1 MKVTVENG
9 ENQQV
14 TLTIEV
20 EAAEVNKAVDQAC
33 KRLANRVSIPG
44 FRKGKAPRM
53 IVERHVGKDA
63 VLQEA
68 FDIVAPKALSKA
80 FDEQKIDPVTRPS
93 VDIETLEEGKD
104 LVFKATV
111 TPRPEVKLGDYK
123 GLNVPKNEVNITDED
138 VEKQLKTFQDR
149 QGKLV
154 DAPEGAEVKDGDF
167 TTLDFKGFV
176 DGEAFDG
183 GEGKDYPLQIG
194 SNSFIPGFEDQLVGA
209 KIGEERDV
217 NVKFPEEYQAEE
229 LAGKDATFKI
239 KLHEVQYKELPELDD
254 DFAKDVSEYDT
265 LDELKDSIRKGI
277 ETNHEKQADQK
288 VENDLIDQ
296 VVGGMK
302 AEIPDA
308 MIESRIEELVQD
320 FQYRISQQ
328 GLKLEQ
334 YLQYMGMT
342 MEQFKEQFREQ
353 ADKQVKMRLAMEA
366 VVAKESIEATEEEF
380 EAEIKRI
387 ADAYQMEADKVKS
400 LVDAAAVKKDLAV
413 NKAIDFVKS
422 KANIVAGAAEEKK
435 PAKKTTRKTTKKA
448 AAKQDEE
455 PKEEENKGE

>member
-217 NVKFPEEYQAEE
+217 NVKFPEEYHAKE
-229 LAGKDATFKI
+229 LAGKDATFKCTIRSI
-239 KLHEVQYKELPELDD
+239 KTKELPAIDDEL
-254 DFAKDVSEYDT
+254 AKKVSKFET
-265 LDELKDSIRKGI
+265 LDELKADIRKNL
-277 ETNHEKQADQK
+277 EENAERTAENDQK
-288 VENDLIDQ
+288 SAAIEMATNNITVDIPAVMIDNR
-296 VVGGMK
+296 VT
-302 AEIPDA
+302 A
-308 MIESRIEELVQD
+308 MIQEMAMRLE
-320 FQYRISQQ
+320 QQ
-328 GLKLEQ
+328 GMKLEQ
-334 YLQYMGMT
+334 YLQYAGT
-342 MEQFKEQFREQ
+342 NIAKLREQYRETAEKNVKTDLMLEEVAKAEDIKVEAKDLDEEVAAMAAAYGATPQQVQKIIKEQG
-353 ADKQVKMRLAMEA
+353 
-366 VVAKESIEATEEEF
+366 
-380 EAEIKRI
+380 RI
-387 ADAYQMEADKVKS
+387 G
-400 LVDAAAVKKDLAV
+400 DLAASV
-413 NKAIDFVKS
+413 LR
-422 KANIVAGAAEEKK
+422 
-435 PAKKTTRKTTKKA
+435 KKTA
-448 AAKQDEE
+448 QFIIDNIAK
-455 PKEEENKGE
+455 

>member
-20 EAAEVNKAVDQAC
+20 EAAEVNKAVEQAC

-123 GLNVPKNEVNITDED
+123 GLNVLKNEVNITDED

-217 NVKFPEEYQAEE
+217 NVKFPEEYHAKE
-229 LAGKDATFKI
+229 LAGKDATFKCTIRSI
-239 KLHEVQYKELPELDD
+239 KTKELPAIDDEL
-254 DFAKDVSEYDT
+254 AKKVSKFET
-265 LDELKDSIRKGI
+265 LDELKADIRKNL
-277 ETNHEKQADQK
+277 EENAERTAENDQK
-288 VENDLIDQ
+288 SAAIEMATNNITVDIPAVMIDNR
-296 VVGGMK
+296 VT
-302 AEIPDA
+302 A
-308 MIESRIEELVQD
+308 MIQEMAMRLE
-320 FQYRISQQ
+320 QQ
-328 GLKLEQ
+328 GMKLEQ
-334 YLQYMGMT
+334 YLQYAGT
-342 MEQFKEQFREQ
+342 DIAKLREQYRETAEKNVKTDLMLEEVAKAENIKVEAKDLDEEVAAMAAAYGATPQQVQKIIKEQG
-353 ADKQVKMRLAMEA
+353 
-366 VVAKESIEATEEEF
+366 
-380 EAEIKRI
+380 RI
-387 ADAYQMEADKVKS
+387 G
-400 LVDAAAVKKDLAV
+400 DLAASV
-413 NKAIDFVKS
+413 LR
-422 KANIVAGAAEEKK
+422 
-435 PAKKTTRKTTKKA
+435 KKTA
-448 AAKQDEE
+448 QFIIDNIAK
-455 PKEEENKGE
+455 

>member
-20 EAAEVNKAVDQAC
+20 EAAEVNKAVEQAC

-217 NVKFPEEYQAEE
+217 NVKFPEEYHAKE
-229 LAGKDATFKI
+229 LAGKDATFKCTIRSI
-239 KLHEVQYKELPELDD
+239 KTKELPAIDDEL
-254 DFAKDVSEYDT
+254 AKKVSKFET
-265 LDELKDSIRKGI
+265 LDELKADIRKNL
-277 ETNHEKQADQK
+277 EENAERTAENDQK
-288 VENDLIDQ
+288 SAAIEMATNNITVDIPAVMIDNR
-296 VVGGMK
+296 VT
-302 AEIPDA
+302 A
-308 MIESRIEELVQD
+308 MIQEMAMRLE
-320 FQYRISQQ
+320 QQ
-328 GLKLEQ
+328 GMKLEQ
-334 YLQYMGMT
+334 YLQYAGT
-342 MEQFKEQFREQ
+342 DIAKLREQYRETAEKNVKTDLMLEEVAKAEDIKVEAKDLDEEVAAMAAAYGATPQQVQKIIKEQG
-353 ADKQVKMRLAMEA
+353 
-366 VVAKESIEATEEEF
+366 
-380 EAEIKRI
+380 RI
-387 ADAYQMEADKVKS
+387 G
-400 LVDAAAVKKDLAV
+400 DLAASV
-413 NKAIDFVKS
+413 LR
-422 KANIVAGAAEEKK
+422 
-435 PAKKTTRKTTKKA
+435 KKTA
-448 AAKQDEE
+448 QFIIDNIAK
-455 PKEEENKGE
+455 

>member
-123 GLNVPKNEVNITDED
+123 GLNVPKNEVSITDED

-217 NVKFPEEYQAEE
+217 NVKFPEEYHAKE
-229 LAGKDATFKI
+229 LAGKDATFKCTIRSI
-239 KLHEVQYKELPELDD
+239 KTKELPAID
-254 DFAKDVSEYDT
+254 
-265 LDELKDSIRKGI
+265 DEL
-277 ETNHEKQADQK
+277 
-288 VENDLIDQ
+288 
-296 VVGGMK
+296 
-302 AEIPDA
+302 
-308 MIESRIEELVQD
+308 
-320 FQYRISQQ
+320 
-328 GLKLEQ
+328 
-334 YLQYMGMT
+334 
-342 MEQFKEQFREQ
+342 
-353 ADKQVKMRLAMEA
+353 
-366 VVAKESIEATEEEF
+366 
-380 EAEIKRI
+380 
-387 ADAYQMEADKVKS
+387 
-400 LVDAAAVKKDLAV
+400 
-413 NKAIDFVKS
+413 
-422 KANIVAGAAEEKK
+422 
-435 PAKKTTRKTTKKA
+435 AKKVSKLLLIYNILSILLVTY
-448 AAKQDEE
+448 
-455 PKEEENKGE
+455 

>member
-20 EAAEVNKAVDQAC
+20 EAAEVNKAVEQAC

-217 NVKFPEEYQAEE
+217 NVKFPEEYHAKE
-229 LAGKDATFKI
+229 LAGKDATFKCTIRSI
-239 KLHEVQYKELPELDD
+239 KTKELPAIDDEL
-254 DFAKDVSEYDT
+254 AKKVSKFET
-265 LDELKDSIRKGI
+265 LDELKADIRKNL
-277 ETNHEKQADQK
+277 EENAERTAENDQK
-288 VENDLIDQ
+288 SAAIEMATNNITVDIPAVMIDNR
-296 VVGGMK
+296 VT
-302 AEIPDA
+302 A
-308 MIESRIEELVQD
+308 MIQEMAMRLE
-320 FQYRISQQ
+320 QQ
-328 GLKLEQ
+328 GMKLEQ
-334 YLQYMGMT
+334 YLQYAGT
-342 MEQFKEQFREQ
+342 DIAKLREQYRETAEKNVKTDLMLEEVAKAENIKVEAKDLDEEVAAMAAAYGATPQQVQKIIKEQG
-353 ADKQVKMRLAMEA
+353 
-366 VVAKESIEATEEEF
+366 
-380 EAEIKRI
+380 RI
-387 ADAYQMEADKVKS
+387 G
-400 LVDAAAVKKDLAV
+400 DLAASV
-413 NKAIDFVKS
+413 LREKTAQFIID
-422 KANIVAGAAEEKK
+422 NI
-435 PAKKTTRKTTKKA
+435 AK
-448 AAKQDEE
+448 
-455 PKEEENKGE
+455 

>member
-20 EAAEVNKAVDQAC
+20 EAAEVNKAVEQAC

-154 DAPEGAEVKDGDF
+154 DAQEGAEVKDGDF

-217 NVKFPEEYQAEE
+217 NVKFPEEYHAKE
-229 LAGKDATFKI
+229 LAGKDATFKCTIRSI
-239 KLHEVQYKELPELDD
+239 KTKELPAIDDEL
-254 DFAKDVSEYDT
+254 AKKVSKFET
-265 LDELKDSIRKGI
+265 LDELKADIRKNL
-277 ETNHEKQADQK
+277 EENAERTAENDQK
-288 VENDLIDQ
+288 SAAIEMATNNITVDIPAVMIDNR
-296 VVGGMK
+296 VT
-302 AEIPDA
+302 A
-308 MIESRIEELVQD
+308 MIQEMAMRLE
-320 FQYRISQQ
+320 QQ
-328 GLKLEQ
+328 GMKLEQ
-334 YLQYMGMT
+334 YLQYAGT
-342 MEQFKEQFREQ
+342 DIAKLREQYRETAEKNVKTDLMLEEVAKAENIKVEAKDLDEEVAAMAAAYGATPQQVQKIIKEQG
-353 ADKQVKMRLAMEA
+353 
-366 VVAKESIEATEEEF
+366 
-380 EAEIKRI
+380 RI
-387 ADAYQMEADKVKS
+387 G
-400 LVDAAAVKKDLAV
+400 DLAASV
-413 NKAIDFVKS
+413 LR
-422 KANIVAGAAEEKK
+422 
-435 PAKKTTRKTTKKA
+435 KKTA
-448 AAKQDEE
+448 QFIIDNIAK
-455 PKEEENKGE
+455 

>member
-1 MKVTVENG
+1 MACFVANKPELANHDCNKMIQEVISHNESYGRNG

-20 EAAEVNKAVDQAC
+20 EAAEVNKAVEQAC

-217 NVKFPEEYQAEE
+217 NVKFPEEYHAKE
-229 LAGKDATFKI
+229 LAGKDATFKCTIRSI
-239 KLHEVQYKELPELDD
+239 KTKELPAIDDEL
-254 DFAKDVSEYDT
+254 AKKVSKFET
-265 LDELKDSIRKGI
+265 LDELKADIRKNL
-277 ETNHEKQADQK
+277 EENAERTAENDQK
-288 VENDLIDQ
+288 SAAIEMATNNITVDIPAVMIDNR
-296 VVGGMK
+296 VT
-302 AEIPDA
+302 A
-308 MIESRIEELVQD
+308 MIQEMAMRLE
-320 FQYRISQQ
+320 QQ
-328 GLKLEQ
+328 GMKLEQ
-334 YLQYMGMT
+334 YLQYAGT
-342 MEQFKEQFREQ
+342 DIAKLREQYRETAEKNVKTDLMLEEVAKAEDIKVEAKDLDEEVAAMAAAYGATPQQVQKIIKEQG
-353 ADKQVKMRLAMEA
+353 
-366 VVAKESIEATEEEF
+366 
-380 EAEIKRI
+380 RI
-387 ADAYQMEADKVKS
+387 G
-400 LVDAAAVKKDLAV
+400 DLAASV
-413 NKAIDFVKS
+413 LR
-422 KANIVAGAAEEKK
+422 
-435 PAKKTTRKTTKKA
+435 KKTA
-448 AAKQDEE
+448 QFIIDNIAK
-455 PKEEENKGE
+455 

>member
-123 GLNVPKNEVNITDED
+123 GLNVPKNEVSITDED

-217 NVKFPEEYQAEE
+217 NVKFPEEYHAKE
-229 LAGKDATFKI
+229 LAGKDATFKCTIRSI
-239 KLHEVQYKELPELDD
+239 KTKELPAIDDEL
-254 DFAKDVSEYDT
+254 AKKVSKFET
-265 LDELKDSIRKGI
+265 LDELKADIRKNL
-277 ETNHEKQADQK
+277 EENAERTAENDQK
-288 VENDLIDQ
+288 SAAIEMATNNITVDIPAVMIDNR
-296 VVGGMK
+296 VT
-302 AEIPDA
+302 A
-308 MIESRIEELVQD
+308 MIREMAMRLE
-320 FQYRISQQ
+320 QQ
-328 GLKLEQ
+328 GMKLEQ
-334 YLQYMGMT
+334 YLQYAGT
-342 MEQFKEQFREQ
+342 DIAKLREQYRETAEKNVKTDLMLEEVAKAEDIKVEAKDLDEEVAAMAAAYGATPQQVQKIIKEQG
-353 ADKQVKMRLAMEA
+353 
-366 VVAKESIEATEEEF
+366 
-380 EAEIKRI
+380 RI
-387 ADAYQMEADKVKS
+387 G
-400 LVDAAAVKKDLAV
+400 DLAASV
-413 NKAIDFVKS
+413 LR
-422 KANIVAGAAEEKK
+422 
-435 PAKKTTRKTTKKA
+435 KKTA
-448 AAKQDEE
+448 QFIIDNIAK
-455 PKEEENKGE
+455 

>member
-20 EAAEVNKAVDQAC
+20 EAAEVNKAVEQAC

-53 IVERHVGKDA
+53 IVEHHVGKDA

-194 SNSFIPGFEDQLVGA
+194 SNSFIPGFENQLVGA

-217 NVKFPEEYQAEE
+217 NVKFPEEYHAKE
-229 LAGKDATFKI
+229 LAGKDATFKCTIRSI
-239 KLHEVQYKELPELDD
+239 KTKELPAIDDEL
-254 DFAKDVSEYDT
+254 AKKVSKFET
-265 LDELKDSIRKGI
+265 LDELKADIRKNL
-277 ETNHEKQADQK
+277 EENAERTAENDQK
-288 VENDLIDQ
+288 SAAIEMATNNITVDIPAVMIDNR
-296 VVGGMK
+296 VT
-302 AEIPDA
+302 A
-308 MIESRIEELVQD
+308 MIQEMAMRLE
-320 FQYRISQQ
+320 QQ
-328 GLKLEQ
+328 GMKLEQ
-334 YLQYMGMT
+334 YLQYAGT
-342 MEQFKEQFREQ
+342 DIAKLREQYRETAEKNVKTDLMLEEVAKAEDIKVEAKDLDEEVAAMAAAYGATPQQVQKIIKEQG
-353 ADKQVKMRLAMEA
+353 
-366 VVAKESIEATEEEF
+366 
-380 EAEIKRI
+380 RI
-387 ADAYQMEADKVKS
+387 G
-400 LVDAAAVKKDLAV
+400 DLAASV
-413 NKAIDFVKS
+413 LR
-422 KANIVAGAAEEKK
+422 
-435 PAKKTTRKTTKKA
+435 KKTA
-448 AAKQDEE
+448 QFIIDNIAK
-455 PKEEENKGE
+455 

>member
-20 EAAEVNKAVDQAC
+20 EAAEVNKAVEQAC

-93 VDIETLEEGKD
+93 VDIETLEEGKE

-194 SNSFIPGFEDQLVGA
+194 SNSFIPGFEGQLVGA

-217 NVKFPEEYQAEE
+217 NVKFPEEYHAKE
-229 LAGKDATFKI
+229 LAGKDATFKCTIRSI
-239 KLHEVQYKELPELDD
+239 KTKELPAIDDEL
-254 DFAKDVSEYDT
+254 AKKVSKFET
-265 LDELKDSIRKGI
+265 LDELKADIRKNL
-277 ETNHEKQADQK
+277 EENAERTAENDQK
-288 VENDLIDQ
+288 SAAIEMATNNITVDIPAVMIDNR
-296 VVGGMK
+296 VT
-302 AEIPDA
+302 A
-308 MIESRIEELVQD
+308 MIQEMAMRLE
-320 FQYRISQQ
+320 QQ
-328 GLKLEQ
+328 GMKLEQ
-334 YLQYMGMT
+334 YLQYAGT
-342 MEQFKEQFREQ
+342 DIAKLREQYRETAEKNVKTDLMLEEVAKAEDIKVEAKDLDEEVAAMAAAYGATPQQVQKIIKEQG
-353 ADKQVKMRLAMEA
+353 
-366 VVAKESIEATEEEF
+366 
-380 EAEIKRI
+380 RI
-387 ADAYQMEADKVKS
+387 G
-400 LVDAAAVKKDLAV
+400 DLAASV
-413 NKAIDFVKS
+413 LR
-422 KANIVAGAAEEKK
+422 
-435 PAKKTTRKTTKKA
+435 KKTA
-448 AAKQDEE
+448 QFIIDNIAK
-455 PKEEENKGE
+455 

>member
-123 GLNVPKNEVNITDED
+123 GLNVPKNEVSITDED

-217 NVKFPEEYQAEE
+217 NVKFPEEYHAKE
-229 LAGKDATFKI
+229 LAGKDATFKCTIRSI
-239 KLHEVQYKELPELDD
+239 KTKELPAIDDEL
-254 DFAKDVSEYDT
+254 AKKVSKFET
-265 LDELKDSIRKGI
+265 LDELKADIRKNL
-277 ETNHEKQADQK
+277 EENAERTAENDQK
-288 VENDLIDQ
+288 SAAIEMATNNIMVDIPAVMIDNR
-296 VVGGMK
+296 VT
-302 AEIPDA
+302 A
-308 MIESRIEELVQD
+308 MIQEMAMRLE
-320 FQYRISQQ
+320 QQ
-328 GLKLEQ
+328 GMKLEQ
-334 YLQYMGMT
+334 YLQYAGT
-342 MEQFKEQFREQ
+342 DIAKLREQYRETAEKNVKTDLMLEEVAKAEDIKVEAKDLDEEVAAMAAAYGATPQQVQKIIKEQG
-353 ADKQVKMRLAMEA
+353 
-366 VVAKESIEATEEEF
+366 
-380 EAEIKRI
+380 RI
-387 ADAYQMEADKVKS
+387 G
-400 LVDAAAVKKDLAV
+400 DLAASV
-413 NKAIDFVKS
+413 LR
-422 KANIVAGAAEEKK
+422 
-435 PAKKTTRKTTKKA
+435 KKTA
-448 AAKQDEE
+448 QFIIDNIAK
-455 PKEEENKGE
+455 

>member
-44 FRKGKAPRM
+44 FRKGKVPRM

-123 GLNVPKNEVNITDED
+123 GLNVPKNEVSITDED

-217 NVKFPEEYQAEE
+217 NVKFPEEYHAKE
-229 LAGKDATFKI
+229 LAGKDATFKCTIRSI
-239 KLHEVQYKELPELDD
+239 KTKELPAIDDEL
-254 DFAKDVSEYDT
+254 AKKVSKFET
-265 LDELKDSIRKGI
+265 LDELKADIRKNL
-277 ETNHEKQADQK
+277 EENAERTAENDQK
-288 VENDLIDQ
+288 SAAIEMATNNITVDIPAVMIDNR
-296 VVGGMK
+296 VT
-302 AEIPDA
+302 A
-308 MIESRIEELVQD
+308 MIQEMAMRLE
-320 FQYRISQQ
+320 QQ
-328 GLKLEQ
+328 GMKLEQ
-334 YLQYMGMT
+334 YLQYAGTDIAKLREQYRETAEKNVKTDLMLEEVAKAEDIKVEAKDLDEEVAT
-342 MEQFKEQFREQ
+342 MAAAYGATPQQVQKIIKEQG
-353 ADKQVKMRLAMEA
+353 
-366 VVAKESIEATEEEF
+366 
-380 EAEIKRI
+380 RI
-387 ADAYQMEADKVKS
+387 G
-400 LVDAAAVKKDLAV
+400 DLAASV
-413 NKAIDFVKS
+413 LR
-422 KANIVAGAAEEKK
+422 
-435 PAKKTTRKTTKKA
+435 KKTA
-448 AAKQDEE
+448 QFIIDNIAK
-455 PKEEENKGE
+455 

>member
-20 EAAEVNKAVDQAC
+20 EAAEINKAVEQAC

-80 FDEQKIDPVTRPS
+80 FDEQKIDPVTRPN

-217 NVKFPEEYQAEE
+217 NVKFPEEYHAKE
-229 LAGKDATFKI
+229 LAGKNATFKCTIRSI
-239 KLHEVQYKELPELDD
+239 KTKELPAIDDEL
-254 DFAKDVSEYDT
+254 AKKVSKFET
-265 LDELKDSIRKGI
+265 LDELKADIRKNL
-277 ETNHEKQADQK
+277 EENAERTAENDQK
-288 VENDLIDQ
+288 SAAIEMATNNITVDIPAVMIDNR
-296 VVGGMK
+296 VT
-302 AEIPDA
+302 A
-308 MIESRIEELVQD
+308 MIQEMAMRLE
-320 FQYRISQQ
+320 QQ
-328 GLKLEQ
+328 GMKLEQ
-334 YLQYMGMT
+334 YLQYAGT
-342 MEQFKEQFREQ
+342 DIAKLREQYRETAEKNVKTDLMLEEVAKAEDIKVEAKDLDEEVAAMAAAYGAMPQQVQKIIKEQG
-353 ADKQVKMRLAMEA
+353 
-366 VVAKESIEATEEEF
+366 
-380 EAEIKRI
+380 RI
-387 ADAYQMEADKVKS
+387 G
-400 LVDAAAVKKDLAV
+400 DLAASV
-413 NKAIDFVKS
+413 LR
-422 KANIVAGAAEEKK
+422 
-435 PAKKTTRKTTKKA
+435 KKTA
-448 AAKQDEE
+448 QFIIDNIAK
-455 PKEEENKGE
+455 

>member
-20 EAAEVNKAVDQAC
+20 EAAEINKAVEQAC

-63 VLQEA
+63 VLQET

-80 FDEQKIDPVTRPS
+80 FDEQKIDPVTRPN

-217 NVKFPEEYQAEE
+217 NVKFPEEYHAKE
-229 LAGKDATFKI
+229 LAGKNATFKCTIRSI
-239 KLHEVQYKELPELDD
+239 KTKELPAIDDEL
-254 DFAKDVSEYDT
+254 AKKVSKFET
-265 LDELKDSIRKGI
+265 LDELKADIRKNL
-277 ETNHEKQADQK
+277 EENAERTAENDQK
-288 VENDLIDQ
+288 SAAIEMATNNITVDIPAVMIDNR
-296 VVGGMK
+296 VT
-302 AEIPDA
+302 A
-308 MIESRIEELVQD
+308 MIQEMAMRLE
-320 FQYRISQQ
+320 QQ
-328 GLKLEQ
+328 GMKLEQ
-334 YLQYMGMT
+334 YLQYAGT
-342 MEQFKEQFREQ
+342 DIAKLREQYRETAEKNVKTDLMLEEVAKAEDIKVEAKDLDEEVAAMAAAYGATSQQVQKIIKEQG
-353 ADKQVKMRLAMEA
+353 
-366 VVAKESIEATEEEF
+366 
-380 EAEIKRI
+380 RI
-387 ADAYQMEADKVKS
+387 G
-400 LVDAAAVKKDLAV
+400 DLAASV
-413 NKAIDFVKS
+413 LR
-422 KANIVAGAAEEKK
+422 
-435 PAKKTTRKTTKKA
+435 KKTA
-448 AAKQDEE
+448 QFIIDNIAK
-455 PKEEENKGE
+455 

>member
-20 EAAEVNKAVDQAC
+20 EAAEVNKAVEQAC

-93 VDIETLEEGKD
+93 VNIETLEEGKD

-217 NVKFPEEYQAEE
+217 NVKFPEEYHAKE
-229 LAGKDATFKI
+229 LAGKDATFKCTIRSI
-239 KLHEVQYKELPELDD
+239 KTKELPAIDDEL
-254 DFAKDVSEYDT
+254 AKKVSKFET
-265 LDELKDSIRKGI
+265 LDELKADIRKNL
-277 ETNHEKQADQK
+277 EENAERTAENDQK
-288 VENDLIDQ
+288 SAAIEMAANNITVDIPAVMIDNR
-296 VVGGMK
+296 VT
-302 AEIPDA
+302 A
-308 MIESRIEELVQD
+308 MIQEMAMRLE
-320 FQYRISQQ
+320 QQ
-328 GLKLEQ
+328 GMKLEQ
-334 YLQYMGMT
+334 YLQYAGT
-342 MEQFKEQFREQ
+342 DIAKLREQYRETAEKNVKTDLMLEEVAKAEDIKVEAKDLDEEVAAMAAAYGATPQQVQKIIKEQG
-353 ADKQVKMRLAMEA
+353 
-366 VVAKESIEATEEEF
+366 
-380 EAEIKRI
+380 RI
-387 ADAYQMEADKVKS
+387 G
-400 LVDAAAVKKDLAV
+400 DLAASV
-413 NKAIDFVKS
+413 LR
-422 KANIVAGAAEEKK
+422 
-435 PAKKTTRKTTKKA
+435 KKTA
-448 AAKQDEE
+448 QFIIDNIAK
-455 PKEEENKGE
+455 

>member
-14 TLTIEV
+14 MLTIEV
-20 EAAEVNKAVDQAC
+20 EAAEVNKAVEQAC

-217 NVKFPEEYQAEE
+217 NVKFPEEYHAKE
-229 LAGKDATFKI
+229 LAGKDATFKCTIRSI
-239 KLHEVQYKELPELDD
+239 KTKELPAIDDEL
-254 DFAKDVSEYDT
+254 AKKVSKFET
-265 LDELKDSIRKGI
+265 LDELKADIRKNL
-277 ETNHEKQADQK
+277 EENAERTAENDQK
-288 VENDLIDQ
+288 SAAIEMATNNITVDIPAVMIDNR
-296 VVGGMK
+296 VT
-302 AEIPDA
+302 A
-308 MIESRIEELVQD
+308 MIQEMAMRLE
-320 FQYRISQQ
+320 QQ
-328 GLKLEQ
+328 GMKLEQ
-334 YLQYMGMT
+334 YLQYAGT
-342 MEQFKEQFREQ
+342 DIAKLREQYRETAEKNVKTDLMLEEVAKAEDIKVEAKDLDEEVAAMAAAYGATPQQVQKIIKEQG
-353 ADKQVKMRLAMEA
+353 
-366 VVAKESIEATEEEF
+366 
-380 EAEIKRI
+380 RI
-387 ADAYQMEADKVKS
+387 G
-400 LVDAAAVKKDLAV
+400 DLAASV
-413 NKAIDFVKS
+413 LR
-422 KANIVAGAAEEKK
+422 
-435 PAKKTTRKTTKKA
+435 KKTA
-448 AAKQDEE
+448 QFIIDNIAK
-455 PKEEENKGE
+455 

>member
-217 NVKFPEEYQAEE
+217 NVKFPEEYHAKE
-229 LAGKDATFKI
+229 LAGKDATFKCTIRSI
-239 KLHEVQYKELPELDD
+239 KHKELPEINDE
-254 DFAKDVSEYDT
+254 FAKASSKFQT
-265 LDELKDSIRKGI
+265 LDELKEDLRKNLEKNEERKADDAQKEKALETATNNTTVDVPPIMIDNEVTRMIR
-277 ETNHEKQADQK
+277 EMEMRLA
-288 VENDLIDQ
+288 
-296 VVGGMK
+296 
-302 AEIPDA
+302 
-308 MIESRIEELVQD
+308 
-320 FQYRISQQ
+320 QQ
-328 GLKLEQ
+328 GMKLEQ
-334 YLQYMGMT
+334 YLQFAGT
-342 MEQFKEQFREQ
+342 DIAKLRETYRETAEKNVRTGLMLEEVAKAENIKVEGKDLDQ
-353 ADKQVKMRLAMEA
+353 EVSLMATAYGATPKQVKKIIMEQGRLN
-366 VVAKESIEATEEEF
+366 
-380 EAEIKRI
+380 
-387 ADAYQMEADKVKS
+387 
-400 LVDAAAVKKDLAV
+400 DLAATV
-413 NKAIDFVKS
+413 LRNKTMQFIFD
-422 KANIVAGAAEEKK
+422 NLAE
-435 PAKKTTRKTTKKA
+435 
-448 AAKQDEE
+448 
-455 PKEEENKGE
+455 

>member
-20 EAAEVNKAVDQAC
+20 EAAEVNKAVEQAC

-80 FDEQKIDPVTRPS
+80 FDKQKIDPVTRPS

-217 NVKFPEEYQAEE
+217 NVKFPEEYHAKE
-229 LAGKDATFKI
+229 LAGKDATFKCTIRSI
-239 KLHEVQYKELPELDD
+239 KTKELPAIDDEL
-254 DFAKDVSEYDT
+254 AKKVSKFET
-265 LDELKDSIRKGI
+265 LDELKADIRKNL
-277 ETNHEKQADQK
+277 EENAERTAENDQK
-288 VENDLIDQ
+288 SAAIEMATNNITVDIPAVMIDNR
-296 VVGGMK
+296 VT
-302 AEIPDA
+302 A
-308 MIESRIEELVQD
+308 MIQEMAMRLE
-320 FQYRISQQ
+320 QQ
-328 GLKLEQ
+328 GMKLEQ
-334 YLQYMGMT
+334 YLQYAGT
-342 MEQFKEQFREQ
+342 DIAKLREQYRETAEKNVKTDLMLEEVAKAEDIKVEAKDLDEEVAAMAAAYGATPQQVQKIIKEQG
-353 ADKQVKMRLAMEA
+353 
-366 VVAKESIEATEEEF
+366 
-380 EAEIKRI
+380 RI
-387 ADAYQMEADKVKS
+387 G
-400 LVDAAAVKKDLAV
+400 DLAASV
-413 NKAIDFVKS
+413 LR
-422 KANIVAGAAEEKK
+422 
-435 PAKKTTRKTTKKA
+435 KKTA
-448 AAKQDEE
+448 QFIIDNIAK
-455 PKEEENKGE
+455 

>member
-20 EAAEVNKAVDQAC
+20 EAAEINKAVEQAC

-80 FDEQKIDPVTRPS
+80 FDEQKIDPVTRPN
-93 VDIETLEEGKD
+93 VDIETLEESKD

-217 NVKFPEEYQAEE
+217 NVKFPEEYHAKE
-229 LAGKDATFKI
+229 LAGKNATFKCTIRSI
-239 KLHEVQYKELPELDD
+239 KTKELPAIDDEL
-254 DFAKDVSEYDT
+254 AKKVSKFET
-265 LDELKDSIRKGI
+265 LDELKADIRKNL
-277 ETNHEKQADQK
+277 EENAERTAENDQK
-288 VENDLIDQ
+288 SAAIEMATNNITVDIPAVMIDNR
-296 VVGGMK
+296 VT
-302 AEIPDA
+302 A
-308 MIESRIEELVQD
+308 MIQEMAMRLE
-320 FQYRISQQ
+320 QQ
-328 GLKLEQ
+328 GMKLEQ
-334 YLQYMGMT
+334 YLQYAGT
-342 MEQFKEQFREQ
+342 DIAKLREQYRETAEKNVKTDLMLEEVAKAEDIKVEAKDLDEEVAAMAAAYGATPQQVQKIIKEQG
-353 ADKQVKMRLAMEA
+353 
-366 VVAKESIEATEEEF
+366 
-380 EAEIKRI
+380 RI
-387 ADAYQMEADKVKS
+387 G
-400 LVDAAAVKKDLAV
+400 DLAASV
-413 NKAIDFVKS
+413 LR
-422 KANIVAGAAEEKK
+422 
-435 PAKKTTRKTTKKA
+435 KKTA
-448 AAKQDEE
+448 QFIIDNIAK
-455 PKEEENKGE
+455 